1 MPTTEPNIIKVEMA
15 DAMRDDAIRTTLEA
29 LKNNK
34 DETEILK
41 YIKQQF
47 DMKYK
52 PSWHCVMGKSFCSYF
67 TYEENCYIYFTLG
80 GRDYLLFKTPAQE
93 EQK

>member
-52 PSWHCVMGKSFCSYF
+52 PSWHCVMGKSFC
-67 TYEENCYIYFTLG
+67 
-80 GRDYLLFKTPAQE
+80 R
-93 EQK
+93 